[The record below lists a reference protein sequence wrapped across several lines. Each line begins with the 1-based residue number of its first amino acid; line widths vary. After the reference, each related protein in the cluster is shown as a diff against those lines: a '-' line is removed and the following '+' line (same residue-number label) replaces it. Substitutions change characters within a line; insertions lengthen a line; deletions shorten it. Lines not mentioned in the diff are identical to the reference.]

1 MPQLSETVKE
11 VDRLIR
17 LVGRLISLNV
27 HELPDEFFPAHLSV
41 ALVDAVF
48 RSREEQDDEAAQA
61 ADRYCRA
68 SCIARVR
75 ADRWELPPVEE
86 QETLSDLIRRF
97 DAPGADS
104 TIGDAF
110 VAGNPLADMAATN
123 TGYVLRAARALR
135 NLGISVLQDVSI
147 RSAEEIEHALQF
159 SAGLE
164 RTAARL
170 LLMYT
175 GNDDFVL
182 GDGHIRDFVA
192 LAIGHNHVCAGM
204 AEQLV
209 RHAAYEIVVSPRFLD
224 CAIWRYGV
232 MQTATANGIR

>member
-1 MPQLSETVKE
+1 MPEATIE

-17 LVGRLISLNV
+17 FVGRLLSLDV
-27 HELPDEFFPAHLSV
+27 HQLPDEFFPAHLSV
-41 ALVDAVF
+41 ALIDAVF
-48 RSREEQDDEAAQA
+48 RSHDEQDDEAVQA
-61 ADRYCRA
+61 AVRYCRA

-86 QETLSDLIRRF
+86 QETLADLLRRF
-97 DAPGADS
+97 DGPGADS

-110 VAGNPLADMAATN
+110 VAGKPLANMAATN

-147 RSAEEIEHALQF
+147 RPAEEIEHALQY
-159 SAGLE
+159 SAGLD
-164 RTAARL
+164 RTAVRRL
-170 LLMYT
+170 LMHT

-192 LAIGHNHVCAGM
+192 LSIGHNHVSAGM

-209 RHAAYEIVVSPRFLD
+209 RHAAYELIVSPRFLD
-224 CAIWRYGV
+224 CAIWKYGLT
-232 MQTATANGIR
+232 QTATGIGTR